1 MQGKRDGIALRFRGR
16 FVRSWLERRR
26 DAQHIVGMPS
36 GKEIFRKSPPAWE
49 EGGGSCLL
57 LNPRTPTGWR
67 EKILAADFPDLQE
80 HFWLATSG
88 TRGSLKIVALSRSAM
103 EASAR
108 AVNTHLGA
116 TSDDVWINPLPLF
129 HVGGLGILIRAAV
142 SGARWELFEKWDPP
156 AFAER
161 ASGATLT
168 SLVPAQVHDLVRSGV
183 PAPGSLRAAVVG
195 GGALGEDL
203 RWCAA
208 RLGWPLLPSY
218 GLTEACSQVATA
230 APGSADPAWLP
241 LLPHIEARTSA
252 GGVLELQGAS
262 LLSGWMIFDANG
274 AARWEDPKVEG
285 WLRTSDRA
293 ELRGRSLQMLGRVDD
308 LVKIRG
314 ELVDLGALERS
325 LQERVPS
332 GAVCLRASEDAR
344 NGFVLDV
351 LAENTRAAEESRAA
365 LDVFPPY
372 ARPAAVEVGTVARTP
387 LGKII
392 RGVAQ

>member
-1 MQGKRDGIALRFRGR
+1 M
-16 FVRSWLERRR
+16 
-26 DAQHIVGMPS
+26 
-36 GKEIFRKSPPAWE
+36 PPAWE
-49 EGGGSCLL
+49 GGGGSCLL
-57 LNPRTPTGWR
+57 LNPRMPAEWR
-67 EKILAADFPDLQE
+67 EKILAADFPDLPE

-88 TRGSLKIVALSRSAM
+88 TRGSLKIVALSRSAL

-108 AVNTHLGA
+108 AVNARLGA

-129 HVGGLGILIRAAV
+129 HVGGLGILVRAAV
-142 SGARWELFEKWDPP
+142 SGARWELFETWDPS
-156 AFAER
+156 AFAEQ

-168 SLVPAQVHDLVRSGV
+168 SLVPAQVHDLVRADV
-183 PAPGSLRAAVVG
+183 PAPRSLRAAVVG

-203 RWCAA
+203 RVAAA

-230 APGSADPAWLP
+230 APGSAASAWLP
-241 LLPHIEARTSA
+241 LLPHIEARRSA
-252 GGVLELQGAS
+252 DSVLELRGPS
-262 LLSGWMIFDANG
+262 SLSGWMIFGAEG
-274 AARWEDPKVEG
+274 AARWEDPKFEG

-293 ELRGRSLQMLGRVDD
+293 ELRGRLVRVLGRVDD

-314 ELVDLGALERS
+314 ELVDLGTLERS

-332 GAVCLRASEDAR
+332 GAVCLRARDDAR

-351 LAENTRAAEESRAA
+351 LAENPRAADESRAA

-372 ARPAAVEVGTVARTP
+372 ARPVAVEVRTFARTP

-392 RGVAQ
+392 RGIAQ